1 MTNLGT
7 FLHYETQAFTRT
19 ALNPHNPR
27 TAIAPLLVAPFSSP
41 LLQTYPAC
49 HQPNHSQVS
58 KPRPPLLH
66 IRQLDTPTRT
76 LPIILIPQGS
86 PLPHTIH
93 AMLPVPTVGSIHTTD
108 PLHAQPLN
116 TLSRM
121 FRHISLLSP
130 NVSNLWRLAS
140 FRVPIALLVGIHPV
154 GFPTVEPSLAILTS
168 HTGISTTWDC
178 GLWF

>member
-1 MTNLGT
+1 MTSLGT
-7 FLHYETQAFTRT
+7 FLRYETQAFMIT

-27 TAIAPLLVAPFSSP
+27 TATAPLLVAPFSSP
-41 LLQTYPAC
+41 LLQTYPAS
-49 HQPNHSQVS
+49 HRPNHSQVS
-58 KPRPPLLH
+58 KPRQPLLH
-66 IRQLDTPTRT
+66 PRQLDTPTRT
-76 LPIILIPQGS
+76 LPIILIPQGF

-93 AMLPVPTVGSIHTTD
+93 AILPASIVDSIHTTD
-108 PLHAQPLN
+108 RLHARHLS

-121 FRHISLLSP
+121 FRHTSLLSP
-130 NVSNLWRLAS
+130 NVSNLWRLAF
-140 FRVPIALLVGIHPV
+140 FRVLIALVAGTHPV